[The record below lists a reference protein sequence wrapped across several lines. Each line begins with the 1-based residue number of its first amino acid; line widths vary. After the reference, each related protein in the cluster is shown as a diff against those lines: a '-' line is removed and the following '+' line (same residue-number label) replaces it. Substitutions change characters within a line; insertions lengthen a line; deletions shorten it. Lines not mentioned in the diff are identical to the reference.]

1 MVSRSRYYLS
11 PRSRMPEF
19 AGNCAALL
27 CIDTVYTMGSMP
39 HYTQYWDYWATI
51 LASLA
56 LCVVCHVL
64 IQRKP
69 ELVLIPAAM
78 LAIIACASL
87 TLVHWMEIVLFF
99 LLLLIMLLR
108 LPAQAKP
115 FFRAAGLLAAGIG
128 TLAALIP
135 MFQRI
140 AMLSAKGTATAKFI
154 LPYIL
159 RTLGS
164 DIMCLLALLF
174 LLFAFQPHA
183 LPGWMDENDRYDRIW
198 E

>member
-1 MVSRSRYYLS
+1 MTDGRYYLP

-27 CIDTVYTMGSMP
+27 CIDTVYTIGSMP

-56 LCVVCHVL
+56 LSVICHVL
-64 IQRKP
+64 MHQKP
-69 ELVLIPAAM
+69 KLILIPAAA
-78 LAIIACASL
+78 LTLIACFTPS
-87 TLVHWMEIVLFF
+87 LVHWMEVTLFF

-108 LPAQAKP
+108 LPPWAKH
-115 FFRAAGLLAAGIG
+115 FFHMGGFLAAGTGII
-128 TLAALIP
+128 AVLIP
-135 MFQRI
+135 MCKRI
-140 AMLSAKGTATAKFI
+140 HMLAQHGTAAKSTVV
-154 LPYIL
+154 PYIL

-164 DIMCLLALLF
+164 DCMCLLALLF
-174 LLFAFQPHA
+174 LLLAFQPQV
-183 LPGWMDENDRYDRIW
+183 LPGWMDEDDCYDRIW